1 MHDPH
6 AQTRTITVDDAAE
19 LVGRSPRTIRRWI
32 AERRL
37 IAVRGHM
44 READVLRVDAETRAA
59 RNTPRGI
66 TRRQAS

>member
-6 AQTRTITVDDAAE
+6 AATRTITVDDAAC
-19 LVGRSPRTIRRWI
+19 LVARSPRTIRRWI

-37 IAVRGHM
+37 VAVQGYM

-66 TRRQAS
+66 TRRTA